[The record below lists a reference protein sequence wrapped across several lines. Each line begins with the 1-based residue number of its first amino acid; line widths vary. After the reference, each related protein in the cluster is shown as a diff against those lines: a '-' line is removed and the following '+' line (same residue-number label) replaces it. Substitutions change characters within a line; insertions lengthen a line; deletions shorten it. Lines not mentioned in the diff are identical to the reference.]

1 MYRCHDPFSL
11 RQLIAEII
19 TIITVLKC
27 KCLCTFLKSIFQ
39 SYPTSLSRLQGPRPL
54 CLVICYISPAV
65 SKVVM
70 SVVGEAQ
77 VCSTRCSANT

>member
-1 MYRCHDPFSL
+1 MYGCHDLFSL

-19 TIITVLKC
+19 TITVLKC
-27 KCLCTFLKSIFQ
+27 FCTFLKSIFQ
-39 SYPTSLSRLQGPRPL
+39 SYPASPSRLQGPRPL

-65 SKVVM
+65 M

-77 VCSTRCSANT
+77 VCSARCSANT